1 MGGHVSHGNRET
13 SERCLQMSLTSYAEP
28 AGKANR
34 RNLAGRAPEES
45 DGDVVP
51 GKSANKGMKFPAE
64 WMEERSSTK
73 RNAAERPA
81 TRTLGRIDCV
91 RRFWQRASE
100 RALLLD
106 VGAVC
111 GSTARTDLRG
121 EGLHIN
127 LCKSFYRNYKVMKR

>member
-1 MGGHVSHGNRET
+1 MGAEETLTDISGKGNPRTPDVS
-13 SERCLQMSLTSYAEP
+13 S
-28 AGKANR
+28 
-34 RNLAGRAPEES
+34 PEES

-111 GSTARTDLRG
+111 GSAARTDLRG

-127 LCKSFYRNYKVMKR
+127 LCKSFYRNNRKHHDQGRSGNPIRIG